1 MGEEQDTEIGPG
13 DTERRADPAPDER
26 FRTLVEHIPGVATY
40 LDRVLDDPEHSEPI
54 YISPQVED
62 MFGYPAAEWLG
73 EGELW
78 LEILHPDDRDRM
90 IVADADARRTLSPMS
105 AEYRLMTR
113 EGRVPG

>member
-1 MGEEQDTEIGPG
+1 M
-13 DTERRADPAPDER
+13 
-26 FRTLVEHIPGVATY
+26 
-40 LDRVLDDPEHSEPI
+40 DDPEPSEPI